1 MSIQLSTIKLAL
13 KIDYSTD
20 DAELI
25 RIRDSAIA
33 WIEVYTGLSLS
44 VKDQTDYA
52 WYFMRTRLNSDP
64 FIDMESVQYYN
75 NANVL
80 TTMAAT
86 DYFLDRS
93 NPPSIYINFSNFPS
107 VYENSQILINYTTGY
122 GQIAAHIQQAAIAI
136 IGHWYNNP
144 ELAAPI
150 TLTEVPMSAKF
161 ILDTLRTKN
170 AVLE

>member
-25 RIRDSAIA
+25 RIRDSVID

-44 VKDQTDYA
+44 VQNQTDYA
-52 WYFMRTRLNSDP
+52 WWFMRTRLNSDP
-64 FIDMESVQYYN
+64 FIAVESVQYYN
-75 NANVL
+75 SANVL
-80 TTMAAT
+80 TTMAST

-93 NPPSIYINFSNFPS
+93 NPPSIYINFSVFPS
-107 VYENSQILINYTTGY
+107 VYENTQILINYTTGY
-122 GQIAAHIQQAAIAI
+122 GQIPAHIQQAAIAL
-136 IGHWYNNP
+136 IGHFYNNP
-144 ELAAPI
+144 EMASPVSLQ
-150 TLTEVPMSAKF
+150 EVPMSARF
-161 ILDTLRTKN
+161 ILDTIRTKN

>member
-25 RIRDSAIA
+25 RIRDSVID
-33 WIEVYTGLSLS
+33 WIEVYTGVSLS
-44 VKDQTDYA
+44 VQDQTDYA
-52 WYFMRTRLNSDP
+52 WWWMRKRLNSDP
-64 FIDMESVQYYN
+64 FIAIDTVQYYDSTN
-75 NANVL
+75 TL
-80 TTMAAT
+80 TTMPAT

-93 NPPSIYINFSNFPS
+93 NPPSIYINFSEYPA
-107 VYENSQILINYTTGY
+107 VYENTQILINYTTGY
-122 GQIAAHIQQAAIAI
+122 GQIPAHIQQAAIAL

-144 ELAAPI
+144 ESAAPV
-150 TLTEVPMSAKF
+150 TLQEVPMSARF
-161 ILDTLRTKN
+161 ILDNIRTKN